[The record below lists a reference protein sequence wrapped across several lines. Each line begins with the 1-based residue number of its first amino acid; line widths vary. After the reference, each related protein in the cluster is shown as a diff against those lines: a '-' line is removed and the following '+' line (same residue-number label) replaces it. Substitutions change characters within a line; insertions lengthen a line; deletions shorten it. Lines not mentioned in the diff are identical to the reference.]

1 MANKIILKSGETVPT
16 VDNLEE
22 LEPGIDKTTNK
33 LYTKINGQIVSLN
46 DTSWENIQNKPETF
60 PPEEHTHEIIDIEN
74 LESEITL
81 IKESIDGKMDSP
93 TNTGSSGQYLQRT
106 GNNQGTWV
114 TIPNVSSSQNGLM
127 TSELY
132 NTLNK
137 KMDSPTNTGSS
148 GQYLIRSSSN
158 QGTWTT
164 IPNVSSSQNG
174 LMTTTLYNKLNGI
187 VRYITNEGVSSGWT
201 FRLWS
206 DDFVELWRS
215 IRVSN
220 IDINIALGNW
230 YRSNSPFGQSA
241 YSYPYTFTSY
251 PNVQVSFFSTNSLSA
266 LVWLNPVASQAYD
279 YPPPLYLIRPTSSTD
294 VSGYINFYISGN
306 T

>member
-1 MANKIILKSGETVPT
+1 MANNIILKSGETVPT

-81 IKESIDGKMDSP
+81 IKESIDG
-93 TNTGSSGQYLQRT
+93 
-106 GNNQGTWV
+106 
-114 TIPNVSSSQNGLM
+114 
-127 TSELY
+127 
-132 NTLNK
+132 